1 MVDFYSKRPVFKI
14 VTQAVKSEFIR
25 HGYKIVQENED
36 FSVKGR
42 IDQFWAKTPLTR
54 MGATWDVVGEVSLT
68 MEVSRPGQKIGIRLG
83 SYTGQKSKSTLN
95 PGPKTFQLVL
105 TDALRGAIQEMSA
118 DPRLISELTKKREH

>member
-68 MEVSRPGQKIGIRLG
+68 MEVSRPGQKIGTRLG
-83 SYTGQKSKSTLN
+83 PYTGQKSKSTLN